1 MSSRSVLVVA
11 PEFSDFAALAA
22 DLTLSGISPQRARTL
37 EECLQR
43 QRQAPAEAVICDA
56 DSLDWRVAL
65 DALLQ
70 AGKAPVIFLTRRAD
84 ERLWVQMLQAG
95 AFDVMTKPYRIE
107 ELRWVV
113 TSALGWPG
121 GWSSVVSA

>member
-11 PEFSDFAALAA
+11 PEFSDFAVLAA
-22 DLTLSGISPQRARTL
+22 DLTLSGVSPQRASTL
-37 EECLQR
+37 DECLER
-43 QRQAPAEAVICDA
+43 QQQSPAEAVICDA
-56 DSLDWRVAL
+56 DSLDWRVVL

-70 AGKAPVIFLTRRAD
+70 AGKTPVIFLTRRAD
-84 ERLWVQMLQAG
+84 ERMWVQMLQAG
-95 AFDVMTKPYRIE
+95 AFDVMSKPYRLE

-121 GWSSVVSA
+121 GWSSVIPA